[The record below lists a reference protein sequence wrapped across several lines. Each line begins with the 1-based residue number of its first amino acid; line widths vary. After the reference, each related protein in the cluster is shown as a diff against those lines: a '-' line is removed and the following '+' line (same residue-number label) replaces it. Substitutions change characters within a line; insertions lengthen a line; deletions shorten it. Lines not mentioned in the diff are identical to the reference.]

1 MLASSEAGSHKNGTP
16 QPISGRS
23 AVDSNSSPP
32 TESLPQNYET
42 TEFAS
47 PLNIHPGSPQEDGID
62 LLADRFLCGFGEVPF
77 DVHDTQMFL
86 NDGMSPSGFLANDNL
101 ERSPNCLASTS
112 ADKEIDATDNE
123 NPQILGYSGDM
134 DPYLLQH
141 YHYDASGAFK
151 FKQLT
156 IQSVSSGSV
165 PTQFLLSQPELFSFS
180 RQEMG
185 LSSYPHD
192 VHRQE
197 LETLVSID
205 TGTRLIS
212 LFYRFVLPQYP
223 ILSNHSLPAPQTSP
237 PHLLAALYM
246 VAQPFARFDDVLSIE
261 LAYEGLNNQ
270 GLYKLINKALLYESH
285 NPDVSVVQTLIL
297 LVLRPSTNPLIL
309 ESSSKWSLHGQ
320 LVATSHSLGLQYDS
334 GQWTIAPW
342 QIALRRR
349 LSSTVFA
356 LDKWLACSLGR
367 PPLIVQ
373 DTWLVTS
380 VTNTACYES
389 GLDPNTWSQYTR
401 IAQLGSLLGEVLA
414 KL

>member
-1 MLASSEAGSHKNGTP
+1 MLASSEAGPQTHGTS
-16 QPISGRS
+16 QSISGRS
-23 AVDSNSSPP
+23 AMDSNTSPP
-32 TESLPQNYET
+32 TESLLQDYDT

-47 PLNIHPGSPQEDGID
+47 QLNIHLNNPQEDGTD
-62 LLADRFLCGFGEVPF
+62 LLADRFFGGFGEAPF

-86 NDGMSPSGFLANDNL
+86 DDGMSPSGFLANNDL

-112 ADKEIDATDNE
+112 ADRELDVTENE
-123 NPQILGYSGDM
+123 NPQILGCSGDM

-185 LSSYPHD
+185 LGSSPHD
-192 VHRQE
+192 VHREE
-197 LETLVSID
+197 LEALVSID

-223 ILSNHSLPAPQTSP
+223 IFSNHSLPAPQTSP

-246 VAQPFARFDDVLSIE
+246 VAQSFARFDDVLSIE

-270 GLYKLINKALLYESH
+270 GLHKLVTKALLYESH
-285 NPDVSVVQTLIL
+285 NPDVSVAQTLIL

-320 LVATSHSLGLQYDS
+320 LVATSHSLGLQYNP
-334 GQWTIAPW
+334 GEWTIAPW

-367 PPLIVQ
+367 PPLIVR
-373 DTWLVTS
+373 DAWLVTS
-380 VTNTACYES
+380 VTNTDCYAS
-389 GLDPNTWSQYTR
+389 GLDPNTWSQYTC